1 MPRTSPA
8 AVSGL
13 QLVGRC
19 ASQPL
24 LLFFYTPKHE
34 EMCLNVPWQAQ
45 RKQRRSTSTFF
56 HSVCPF
62 LTWAYVSNHASCW
75 KCSMQAWKDW
85 YAKAELLFRILIVNL
100 PFWRKDI
107 IMTCQCQTKYTCTTV
122 QPIIIINLYNIYM
135 GQCNHPATSLLVGIG
150 PSALRRHDDPRK
162 RYKENKATGW
172 FGALGKVTNY
182 VFMILLIW
190 KATWRQKTQV
200 DFTWPACDLN
210 LDGEVSLKRNA
221 HIL

>member
-1 MPRTSPA
+1 MCRGKHKENN
-8 AVSGL
+8 V
-13 QLVGRC
+13 VRH
-19 ASQPL
+19 
-24 LLFFYTPKHE
+24 LLFFIVFVRFWPEHMWAIMLRVGNARCRREKID
-34 EMCLNVPWQAQ
+34 M
-45 RKQRRSTSTFF
+45 QRRNCCSEYWSLI
-56 HSVCPF
+56 CPF
-62 LTWAYVSNHASCW
+62 
-75 KCSMQAWKDW
+75 
-85 YAKAELLFRILIVNL
+85 EE
-100 PFWRKDI
+100 KDI

-122 QPIIIINLYNIYM
+122 QPIIIINLYIIYIYM